1 MAIIEE
7 VVDDVHAAPPVKP
20 PVKKE
25 KPAFVP
31 ADTFEVGARVGRRLR
46 STAAAPTRRLRFPFD
61 RRATAFVDR
70 VD

>member
-31 ADTFEVGARVGRRLR
+31 ADTFEVGARVGRQSPFHR
-46 STAAAPTRRLRFPFD
+46 SSAHPSSPLSL
-61 RRATAFVDR
+61 
-70 VD
+70 